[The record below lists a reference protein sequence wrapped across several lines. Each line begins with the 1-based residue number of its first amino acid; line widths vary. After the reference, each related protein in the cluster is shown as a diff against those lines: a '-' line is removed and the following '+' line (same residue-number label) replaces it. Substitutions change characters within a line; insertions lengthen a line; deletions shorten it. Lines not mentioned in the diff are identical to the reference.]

1 MEGVEFELLVAEH
14 LRKLGFENVA
24 TTSGSG
30 DFGADLVVRHRG
42 KSTVVQCKRYTGVV
56 GISAVQEILGAKHYY
71 QTDSAWVI
79 ASSSFTTAARELA
92 KRAGVTLYDWD
103 ALTTGAIQPHQ

>member
-1 MEGVEFELLVAEH
+1 M
-14 LRKLGFENVA
+14 
-24 TTSGSG
+24 
-30 DFGADLVVRHRG
+30 
-42 KSTVVQCKRYTGVV
+42 QCKRYTGVV

-92 KRAGVTLYDWD
+92 KRAGVTLYDWN
-103 ALTTGAIQPHQ
+103 ALTTGAIQPHP